1 MSTQTYFLKF
11 IALLKKRGIDRKSNF
26 HIIFKT
32 YKGKTNWEVSLA
44 KNPENYEKICHE
56 TNIYEQKPISIDE
69 RNDVEESGFRACV
82 EKRKEKRREIAE
94 KNKLKKNKERTRTT

>member
-44 KNPENYEKICHE
+44 KNP
-56 TNIYEQKPISIDE
+56 
-69 RNDVEESGFRACV
+69 
-82 EKRKEKRREIAE
+82 RK
-94 KNKLKKNKERTRTT
+94 L

>member
-1 MSTQTYFLKF
+1 MIERAISILSLK
-11 IALLKKRGIDRKSNF
+11 
-26 HIIFKT
+26 H
-32 YKGKTNWEVSLA
+32 KGKTNWEVSLA

-69 RNDVEESGFRACV
+69 RNDVEESGFCACV

-94 KNKLKKNKERTRTT
+94 KNKLKKNKERTRRT